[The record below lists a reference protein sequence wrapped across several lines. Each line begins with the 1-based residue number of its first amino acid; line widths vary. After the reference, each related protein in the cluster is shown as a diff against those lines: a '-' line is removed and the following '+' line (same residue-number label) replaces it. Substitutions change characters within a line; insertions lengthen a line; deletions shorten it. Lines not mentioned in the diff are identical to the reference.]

1 MLRTLGWLICNVY
14 SAIPGYWLL
23 IHPRVDYWRSQRSPY
38 RVLLPLWAALFVI
51 VLLATAPFRSIF
63 LYQSNWA
70 WLPAAC
76 LFAIGIWLYKSG
88 GARFTLQQLQGMPE
102 LSVAHSGQPLIITGV
117 RARIRHPIYLA
128 HFCEML
134 GWSTGTGLAVCFTL
148 TALTIVTGAVMI
160 RAEDAELERR
170 FGDPY
175 RSYRESVPAIFPKL
189 RSK

>member
-1 MLRTLGWLICNVY
+1 
-14 SAIPGYWLL
+14 
-23 IHPRVDYWRSQRSPY
+23 
-38 RVLLPLWAALFVI
+38 
-51 VLLATAPFRSIF
+51 
-63 LYQSNWA
+63 
-70 WLPAAC
+70 
-76 LFAIGIWLYKSG
+76 
-88 GARFTLQQLQGMPE
+88 
-102 LSVAHSGQPLIITGV
+102 
-117 RARIRHPIYLA
+117 
-128 HFCEML
+128 ML